1 MFEPGNFEIV
11 NRAALTIKA
20 KQPFY
25 DWLNSIEH
33 EDNLSESLQDIDVY
47 LLPDY
52 EELKQ
57 IENWLKKNFDK
68 LFIEQLNS
76 WYMDED
82 LWPKNRTLKMFKE
95 WFEYSLCTMV
105 WDTETKPIEKD

>member
-1 MFEPGNFEIV
+1 MFEPGNFETI

-47 LLPDY
+47 LLPNY
-52 EELKQ
+52 EELTQ
-57 IENWLKKNFDK
+57 IEGWLYLLFKNFPVQT
-68 LFIEQLNS
+68 FFGTF
-76 WYMDED
+76 
-82 LWPKNRTLKMFKE
+82 R
-95 WFEYSLCTMV
+95 
-105 WDTETKPIEKD
+105 